1 MKKILIAALFL
12 ICPYTFITAQELEV
26 ASAVDNSQTLYQG
39 SARFMGMG
47 GAFTAL
53 GGDISSISLNPA
65 GAGVYTGMQF
75 VFTPSFLQQNTE
87 SISRHRGMKYPDDA
101 LNYKINL
108 NNLGLMATYNL
119 RSVPGWNTISLGLG
133 YNTLN
138 NFNQQINGKTFN
150 YDRSK
155 MHEFVGNANDGN
167 YWGPYEG
174 LAEDTELLRYD
185 STFNEYWSFVTD
197 EMNYSDTTSLSEVG
211 VNQQKEIENKGS
223 LGEYFIAVGANY
235 SDKLYL
241 GVSLGIR
248 RYKLTRTQ
256 TFTETENANQIPYY
270 HKMRFN
276 EYENHTGTGYNLK
289 IGAIYKPFDFLR
301 LGAAVHT
308 PTFYNNVQYD
318 WYNQMTAEYDTI
330 SSLQSTSTETTY
342 AYKLTTPAKLIGGV
356 ALKIANTLMLS
367 ADYEYL
373 DYSTNMLD
381 DKENYSFDYGPLN
394 DTIQNNLGTAHNLR
408 LGAELKLNQFYLRA
422 GYSYNQSPY
431 ANSYEGYQSNIARY
445 SGGVGFR
452 STGFFMDATFV
463 TSSYTTDDRLLSTL
477 PTLSDVDFNNNRV
490 ILTVG
495 LRF

>member
-12 ICPYTFITAQELEV
+12 ICPYTYITAQEVEV
-26 ASAVDNSQTLYQG
+26 SSAVDNSQTLYQG

-53 GGDISSISLNPA
+53 GGDISSMSLNPA
-65 GAGVYTGMQF
+65 AAGVYTGMQF
-75 VFTPSFLQQNTE
+75 VFTPSFLQQNVE
-87 SISRHRGMKYPDDA
+87 SISRHRGTKYPDDA
-101 LNYKINL
+101 LDYKINL

-119 RSVPGWNTISLGLG
+119 RSVPGWNSISLGLG

-138 NFNQQINGKTFN
+138 NFNRQINGEAFN
-150 YDRSK
+150 YDLSK
-155 MHEFVGNANDGN
+155 MHEFVDNANRGT
-167 YWGPYEG
+167 YWSAYEG
-174 LAEDTELLRYD
+174 LAEQTQLLRYD

-197 EMNYSDTTSLSEVG
+197 EMNYTDTTGMDEVG
-211 VNQQKEIENKGS
+211 VNQQMEVDNEGS

-235 SDKLYL
+235 NNKLYL

-248 RYKLTRTQ
+248 RYKLTRSR
-256 TFTETENANQIPYY
+256 TFTEKEYENEIPYY
-270 HKMRFN
+270 HQMRFT
-276 EYENHTGTGYNLK
+276 EYENHSGTGYNLK

-308 PTFYNNVQYD
+308 PTFYSNLQYD
-318 WYNQMTAEYDTI
+318 WYNQMTADYDDI
-330 SSLQSTSTETTY
+330 SSLQSTSGQTTY

-356 ALKIANTLMLS
+356 AFKIANTLMLS

-373 DYSTNMLD
+373 DYSNNRLD
-381 DKENYSFDYGPLN
+381 DKADYSFDYGPLN
-394 DTIQNNLGTAHNLR
+394 DTIQTNMGTASNLR
-408 LGAELKLNQFYLRA
+408 LGAELKLNNFYLRA

-431 ANSYEGYQSNIARY
+431 TNSYEGFQSNIARY

-452 STGFFMDATFV
+452 STEFFLDATFV
-463 TSSYTTDDRLLSTL
+463 TSSYTTDDMLFSTL
-477 PTLSDVDFNNNRV
+477 PTLSDVDFTNNRV